1 MADDA
6 SASPFGRWMW
16 RTLVGL
22 RGNSSAGGAYPT
34 NPAEHSGSTPRSSSQ
49 PPSAASAG
57 AKHRRRPAAS
67 GAAAAVGGQR
77 AGGQRAGGQR
87 AGGGKRIQRPPR
99 TRAKRRHTLLHRY
112 DRLQQS
118 VINQLDSITIDPRV
132 VVTIVSH
139 LLPSELRTPCTQ
151 MLGDDLPC
159 ATSLS
164 QTACQL

>member
-1 MADDA
+1 MLLPPNPIPMADDA

-16 RTLVGL
+16 RTLGGL
-22 RGNSSAGGAYPT
+22 RGISGAGGAYPT

-67 GAAAAVGGQR
+67 GAAAAVGGK
-77 AGGQRAGGQR
+77 R

-99 TRAKRRHTLLHRY
+99 TRAKRRHKLLHRY